1 MSDFCRI
8 LFHVLLEYR
17 KLGLLTATSFF
28 FSSIMIFS
36 QNCLSPLNGAV
47 VNFTCNQTC
56 STVVFQ
62 IPHLKSSSDYSLISI
77 PYNPYPFVT
86 STGLSDP
93 TLYQDDK
100 YSNVINLPFTF
111 CFYDSMFTKAVVGSN
126 GLMTFEQ
133 AVGGCDNS
141 YPINNPIP
149 FAGT

>member
-1 MSDFCRI
+1 MKI
-8 LFHVLLEYR
+8 
-17 KLGLLTATSFF
+17 KGLGLLTVLSCFFLSTS
-28 FSSIMIFS
+28 ICA

-47 VNFTCNQTC
+47 VNFTCNQAC

-86 STGLSDP
+86 STGLTDP

-126 GLMTFEQ
+126 GLMSFEQ
-133 AVGGCDNS
+133 TLGGCQNS
-141 YPINNPIP
+141 WPINN
-149 FAGT
+149 